1 MLLISKEIFL
11 SLAFITFF
19 YYYNYPN
26 ELNILLLNVQTYIDK
41 CVNKYED
48 IFEYLLIGDGC
59 SIEGDTESETD
70 FDEISEENN
79 ELETTFLKEVKY
91 EDKYLVDIRKLNKE
105 FIFDDEEKE
114 LEEKKKDEI
123 LTTLNNNYKET
134 VNIVNVRLKEI
145 ETELKNTDTAEYR
158 IDILRNTIGR
168 GYPNT
173 GEDAEIINEFL
184 KKRME
189 KFEEDLKNTVIDEEI
204 INTSIDNRRRE
215 LLEEYNTLV
224 DEINHLYNV
233 NEEEQ
238 VKEFKEK
245 AEFEAKKMI
254 IDNKLNR
261 LKDCFVME
269 KTPLGNVLM
278 FYNHSRD
285 AFEFFSDNTIPY
297 RYLETV
303 ARKYVKIFNCRPI
316 FVDMEEELRIC
327 EERIEKEEKEKEE
340 QEKEKE
346 ALKLLNN
353 TNQQVKQV
361 EQKKSVFAKF
371 KSYNKEAGTGR
382 VNTCAPPKNSI
393 PNKPVTEKDST
404 EKILMKENANRYTY
418 EGKLSNFN
426 FLKKVERKMV
436 DKKYGMSFAE
446 FKRQLICGNN

>member
-1 MLLISKEIFL
+1 M
-11 SLAFITFF
+11 
-19 YYYNYPN
+19 
-26 ELNILLLNVQTYIDK
+26 
-41 CVNKYED
+41 
-48 IFEYLLIGDGC
+48 
-59 SIEGDTESETD
+59 
-70 FDEISEENN
+70 
-79 ELETTFLKEVKY
+79 
-91 EDKYLVDIRKLNKE
+91 
-105 FIFDDEEKE
+105 
-114 LEEKKKDEI
+114 
-123 LTTLNNNYKET
+123 
-134 VNIVNVRLKEI
+134 RLKEI

-158 IDILRNTIGR
+158 IDILRNNIGGGR

-173 GEDAEIINEFL
+173 GEDSEIINEFL

-189 KFEEDLKNTVIDEEI
+189 KFKEDLKNTVIDEEI
-204 INTSIDNRRRE
+204 INTSIDNRKRE
-215 LLEEYNTLV
+215 LVEEYNTLI
-224 DEINHLYNV
+224 DELNHLTSV
-233 NEEEQ
+233 NEEDQ
-238 VKEFKEK
+238 QKEFKEN
-245 AEFEAKKMI
+245 AEFEAKKMV

-316 FVDMEEELRIC
+316 FVDMEEELTLC

-346 ALKLLNN
+346 ALKLLDN
-353 TNQQVKQV
+353 TNQQVKPI

-404 EKILMKENANRYTY
+404 EKILLKENANRYTY

-446 FKRQLICGNN
+446 FKRQFICGNN

>member
-11 SLAFITFF
+11 SVAFITFF

-26 ELNILLLNVQTYIDK
+26 ELNLLLLNVQTYIDK

-70 FDEISEENN
+70 FDEISEDN

-105 FIFDDEEKE
+105 FIFDDEEKQ

-123 LTTLNNNYKET
+123 FTTLINNYKEDI
-134 VNIVNVRLKEI
+134 NSVNVRLKEI

-158 IDILRNTIGR
+158 IDILRNTIRGR
-168 GYPNT
+168 YPNT
-173 GEDAEIINEFL
+173 GEDAKIINEFL

-204 INTSIDNRRRE
+204 INTSIDNKKRE
-215 LLEEYNTLV
+215 LVEEYNALI
-224 DEINHLYNV
+224 DELNHLTSV

-327 EERIEKEEKEKEE
+327 EERIEKEE

-346 ALKLLNN
+346 ALKLLDDNN
-353 TNQQVKQV
+353 LHQQVKQI

-393 PNKPVTEKDST
+393 PNKPVTEKEST
-404 EKILMKENANRYTY
+404 EKILLKENANRYTY

-426 FLKKVERKMV
+426 FLKKVERKIV

>member
-1 MLLISKEIFL
+1 
-11 SLAFITFF
+11 
-19 YYYNYPN
+19 
-26 ELNILLLNVQTYIDK
+26 
-41 CVNKYED
+41 
-48 IFEYLLIGDGC
+48 
-59 SIEGDTESETD
+59 
-70 FDEISEENN
+70 
-79 ELETTFLKEVKY
+79 
-91 EDKYLVDIRKLNKE
+91 
-105 FIFDDEEKE
+105 
-114 LEEKKKDEI
+114 
-123 LTTLNNNYKET
+123 
-134 VNIVNVRLKEI
+134 
-145 ETELKNTDTAEYR
+145 
-158 IDILRNTIGR
+158 
-168 GYPNT
+168 
-173 GEDAEIINEFL
+173 
-184 KKRME
+184 ME
-189 KFEEDLKNTVIDEEI
+189 KFKEDLKNTVIDEEI
-204 INTSIDNRRRE
+204 INTSIDNRKRE
-215 LLEEYNTLV
+215 LVEEYNTLI
-224 DEINHLYNV
+224 DELNHLTSV
-233 NEEEQ
+233 NEEDQ
-238 VKEFKEK
+238 QKEFKEN
-245 AEFEAKKMI
+245 AEFEAKKMV

-316 FVDMEEELRIC
+316 FVDMEEELTLC

-346 ALKLLNN
+346 ALKLLDN
-353 TNQQVKQV
+353 TNQQVKPI

-404 EKILMKENANRYTY
+404 EKILLKENANRYTY

-446 FKRQLICGNN
+446 FKRQFICGNN